1 MLTQR
6 RMKRFVK
13 TFIQSF
19 SRIARMSCSADEQTY
34 YPEEPRKGRWRILF
48 ELLVWFLRHQEVNQ
62 YYYLYGFDRLALSDH
77 SDYGGEINQ
86 RDLRN
91 NLNRRFARGKDLTSY
106 VGLAADKF
114 VNGIYLEALGVPT
127 PKVYALMDSNGIR
140 YSENLHVQMPLNS
153 ILERH
158 GLSAVCKEVLG
169 GCGVGFMTIDVNES
183 GSLLLMDQ
191 KSTVKDLEKSLYGT
205 HILQERVVQHP
216 DLNTLYPN
224 AVMTLRVVTVFKGGE
239 PHLLAGTVRVGA
251 CGGKVDNFHAGGMMG
266 PIDLKTGRLGRFF
279 QFGPSEKG
287 GRFTHHPDTGIQFDG
302 FQLPFVPEA
311 VELCLA
317 THQFFYG
324 IHSIG
329 WDIVFTEN
337 GPLILEANDEWMMGL
352 VQFTN
357 GGLRKKFNDLC
368 PEGISY

>member
-19 SRIARMSCSADEQTY
+19 GRIARMSRSADEETY

-91 NLNRRFARGKDLTSY
+91 NLNRRFARGKDVTSY

-114 VNGIYLEALGVPT
+114 VCGIYFEALGVPT
-127 PKVYALMDSNGIR
+127 PKIFALMDCNGIR
-140 YSENLHVQMPLNS
+140 YRDDLQTHMPLSSLLN
-153 ILERH
+153 RQ
-158 GLSAVCKEVLG
+158 GMKAVCKEVLG
-169 GCGVGFMTIDVNES
+169 GCGIGFMTVDVDS
-183 GSLLLMDQ
+183 AGKLLLMDEEA
-191 KSTVKDLEKSLYGT
+191 TVSDLEKSLYGT
-205 HILQERVVQHP
+205 HILQERVIQHP
-216 DLNTLYPN
+216 SLCELYPS
-224 AVMTLRVVTVFKGGE
+224 AVMTLRVVTVLKNGNS
-239 PHLLAGTVRVGA
+239 HVLAGTVRVGA

-266 PIDLKTGRLGRFF
+266 PVDLKTGKLGKFF
-279 QFGPSEKG
+279 QFGPGKR
-287 GRFTHHPDTGIQFDG
+287 GRFTHHPDTGVQFEG
-302 FQLPFVPEA
+302 FQLPFVPDA

-317 THQFFYG
+317 THKFFYG

-357 GGLRKKFNDLC
+357 GGLRKQFNDLC